1 MSLATLTKSGRAAIA
16 KAIAAQPLHLAL
28 GAGDPSWDD
37 NPETQPQ
44 SLVTATALY
53 HELGRRAPASVGFVV
68 PDEDGGIIIP
78 VGRGLDDIVQEARY
92 TQVAEPSPYLYV
104 RANFD
109 YADASN
115 STIRE
120 LGLFLGTVMKEDLP
134 PGQRYFLPG
143 DIEDPGL
150 LLAVQI
156 LETPITRA
164 ANIRQTIEYVL
175 PI

>member
-16 KAIAAQPLHLAL
+16 KAIASQPLHLAL
-28 GAGDPSWDD
+28 GAGDAAWDA
-37 NPETQPQ
+37 PEYQHA
-44 SLVTATALY
+44 SLVTATKLH

-68 PDEDGGIIIP
+68 PDDDGGIIIP

-92 TQVAEPSPYLYV
+92 RQVAEPSPYVYV

-109 YADASN
+109 YQDAPSAV
-115 STIRE
+115 IRE
-120 LGLFLGTVMKEDLP
+120 LGLFMGTVMKEGLP
-134 PGQRYFLPG
+134 PGQRYFLPA
-143 DIEDPGL
+143 DIADPGL

-156 LETPITRA
+156 LETSITRA